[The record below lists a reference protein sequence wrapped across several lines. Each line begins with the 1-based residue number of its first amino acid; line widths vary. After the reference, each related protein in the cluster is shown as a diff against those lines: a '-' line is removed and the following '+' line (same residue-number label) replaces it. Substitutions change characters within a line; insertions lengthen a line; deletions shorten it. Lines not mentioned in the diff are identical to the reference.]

1 MRRTLHA
8 AVLAAAL
15 LATPR
20 APAEPEAAGPV
31 TGLQLLGRCVL
42 ARDLTVDGTV
52 VGGLSGLAYDR
63 EADRYWALSDDR
75 GARGYARA
83 YRLRIDPNPTA
94 DGARLDAGSVTVE
107 AVHRLL
113 DLEGRPFPP
122 AGLDPE
128 GIAKAPDGF
137 YLSSE
142 GVSKNGIPAFVAKLG
157 PDGRVVRQLPL
168 PARYLPGDGRG
179 VRDNLGFE
187 SLALTP
193 DRSVLF
199 AGLENALEQDGPA
212 ASPGTRSPARI
223 LRFDL
228 ARGARLAEYVY
239 PVEPVSASSTS
250 PDGILLNGL
259 SDLLPLDGERLLALE
274 RQYVE
279 GVGNS
284 VRVYEVSLEGAT
296 DVSALDSLSATEWTP
311 AKKSLLLD
319 LAELGIPPAN
329 FEGMTFG
336 PVLPDGRQSL
346 VLVTDDNF
354 NPRQE
359 ATTFVLLAVDRT
371 PVTVSRIQGAGH
383 RSPLEGRWVTGIAGT
398 VTALDEDKRSPG
410 FWVESREPDADARTS
425 EGLRVT
431 CPAGMLPR
439 AGQAVLLSG
448 FVEEAAQG
456 KGLPVTRLRATRV
469 DTSGPAPALPPPVS
483 LFDGLPVPSRVD
495 DDGLT
500 AFEPGQD
507 ALDLWE
513 SLEGMRVRVPGGT
526 VVGPTASYGELAL
539 LPDGPPAGART
550 RAGGLLFSPGDP
562 LVEPVRMGRKLAGKV
577 PDLDV
582 GSRLA
587 GPIEGVVDYDFSSYK
602 VLPVSQ
608 LAVASEAAA
617 GEATTSLAGDARRL
631 TIATFNVENLSV
643 AGDPARFGQL
653 GEVISRRLRGPDVLA
668 LEEVQ
673 DDSGRT
679 AGDGVVSSRAT
690 LDALVGGIAAAGGP
704 RYEAVWIDPV
714 PDREGG
720 QPGGNIR
727 VALLLRSGR
736 VELVRRGSAGP
747 LDATEPLGE
756 GRNLHLGLSPGR
768 VAPRSAA
775 FDLTEGE
782 GVRRSLAVEL
792 RFAGKPLF
800 VVVNHW
806 SSKSD
811 DDRPYGGTQPP
822 RAPTAARRLAQA
834 REVRGFAERLLRADP
849 RARVVVLGDLN
860 DTEHSEPVRHL
871 SALPFEN
878 LVLRVPEAAR
888 YSFNFGGVSALLD
901 HVVVSPELSR
911 AAEVEVVHV
920 NADRADS
927 RRSSDHDP
935 VVARLLVR

>member
-8 AVLAAAL
+8 AVLAAAV
-15 LATPR
+15 LATLR
-20 APAEPEAAGPV
+20 APAGPAPAGPV

-52 VGGLSGLAYDR
+52 VGGLSGLTYDR

-94 DGARLDAGSVTVE
+94 DGVRLDAGSVTVE
-107 AVHRLL
+107 EVFRLL
-113 DLEGRPFPP
+113 DLDGRPFPP

-128 GIAKAPDGF
+128 GIARAPDGL

-142 GVSKNGIPAFVAKLG
+142 GVSKNGIPAFIAKLG
-157 PDGRVVRQLPL
+157 PDGRVTRRLPL

-193 DRSVLF
+193 DLAYLF

-212 ASPGTRSPARI
+212 AAAGASSPARI

-239 PVEPVSASSTS
+239 PVEPVSVPSPG
-250 PDGILLNGL
+250 PDGLLLNGL
-259 SDLLPLDGERLLALE
+259 SDLIALDAERLLALE

-279 GVGNS
+279 GMGNS
-284 VRVYEVSLEGAT
+284 VRLYEVSLAGAT
-296 DVSALDSLSATEWTP
+296 DVSAFDSLSGAAWTP

-319 LAELGIPPAN
+319 LSDLGIPAAN
-329 FEGMTFG
+329 FEGMSLG
-336 PVLPDGRQSL
+336 PALPDGRQSL

-359 ATTFVLLAVDRT
+359 ATTFVLLAVDRV

-383 RSPLEGRWVTGIAGT
+383 RSPLEGRWVAGVEGT
-398 VTALDEDKRSPG
+398 VTALDPDKRSPG
-410 FWVESREPDADARTS
+410 FWMESRDPDADPGTS
-425 EGLRVT
+425 EGLRVSAQA
-431 CPAGMLPR
+431 AGLPR
-439 AGQAVLLSG
+439 AGQAVAASG
-448 FVEEAAQG
+448 VVEEAAQG
-456 KGLPVTRLRATRV
+456 KGLPVTRLRSTRV
-469 DTSGPAPALPPPVS
+469 VESAPRGPLPPPVR
-483 LFDGLPVPSRVD
+483 LFDGLPVPSLVD

-500 AFEPGQD
+500 AFEPGED

-539 LPDGPPAGART
+539 LPDGPAAGART
-550 RAGGLLFSPGDP
+550 GAGGLLFSPGDP

-602 VLPVSQ
+602 VLPLSPPV
-608 LAVASEAAA
+608 VASEAAA
-617 GEATTSLAGDARRL
+617 GEAATSLSGDARRL

-643 AGDPARFGQL
+643 AGDPARFTRL
-653 GEVISRRLRGPDVLA
+653 GEVIARRLRGPDVVA

-673 DDSGRT
+673 DDSGKT
-679 AGDGVVSSRAT
+679 AGDGVVSSRGT
-690 LDALVGGIAAAGGP
+690 LDALVAGIAAAGGP
-704 RYEAVWIDPV
+704 RYEAVWVDPV

-727 VALLLRSGR
+727 VALLLRPDR
-736 VELVRRGSAGP
+736 VELVRRGSAAP
-747 LDATEPLGE
+747 LDATEPAGK
-756 GRNLHLGLSPGR
+756 GKDLHLTLSPGR
-768 VAPRSAA
+768 VAPRSPA

-782 GVRRSLAVEL
+782 GVRRSLAAEL
-792 RFAGKPLF
+792 RFAGRRLF

-811 DDRPYGGTQPP
+811 DDRPYGAAQPP
-822 RAPTAARRLAQA
+822 RAPTAARRMAQA
-834 REVRGFAERLLRADP
+834 REIRAFAESLLRADP
-849 RARVVVLGDLN
+849 RARVVLLGDMN

-871 SALPFEN
+871 SAPPFEN
-878 LVLRVPEAAR
+878 LLLRVPEAGR

-901 HVVVSPELSR
+901 HVVVSPELAR
-911 AAEVEVVHV
+911 AADVQVVHV

-935 VVARLLVR
+935 VVVRLHVR